1 MLSWTSKKHV
11 TKRNI
16 WIGRRADAF
25 FGTVEHSVVP
35 IGSNWVVD
43 VFRNR
48 WWHGRTGTCVCHCYL
63 SNVGLPKD
71 MVLLLL
77 GVWLLHGLYNS
88 NRAIIRPWMAK
99 QPNNPRKALGWSQM
113 TTDSSRQFPNPS
125 PCHFNP
131 TCHRSTPGFRRIRDS
146 GDWCEEFL
154 GFDPE
159 RPANSQ
165 KKCQCNFAILWEKS
179 WMNWWNPHLSWMHDA
194 KMLILVGN
202 GGSFGRD
209 PSWKRPR
216 RVVAEK
222 QGFPVVVYI
231 EMDSV
236 GSCWQLDTWITWSCM
251 LHMEVVVL
259 RCFVDLC
266 GKYGAR
272 VDDCEQNARS
282 VALGKPSECRDDI
295 RNISRCYGGVRTTN
309 PKRWT
314 ADKKWYFRK
323 ISRWKPRPGIAASGG
338 SKMAATLGTGLF
350 GRGGGEAAPHPATN
364 KQSISVIFCSL
375 CILYFHER
383 AKHVSTVLFFVIF
396 TNFPS
401 AHLWLKLVTFY
412 LTIIAFRLWLCRG
425 W

>member
-1 MLSWTSKKHV
+1 MTWKTWITLSELTSANLRGDGDGIKKLTGTYVELNFEKACHQAQHLDWQ
-11 TKRNI
+11 T
-16 WIGRRADAF
+16 GRRLL
-25 FGTVEHSVVP
+25 GTVEHSVVP
-35 IGSNWVVD
+35 IGSNWVVG

-48 WWHGRTGTCVCHCYL
+48 WWHGRTGACVCHCYL

-77 GVWLLHGLYNS
+77 EVWLHGLYNS

-131 TCHRSTPGFRRIRDS
+131 TFLPKAHQVSGEYEIVAIGRNNFLDSTQKGQQIPESRGWTDETPPVL
-146 GDWCEEFL
+146 DAWCE
-154 GFDPE
+154 DV
-159 RPANSQ
+159 
-165 KKCQCNFAILWEKS
+165 
-179 WMNWWNPHLSWMHDA
+179 DV
-194 KMLILVGN
+194 VGN
-202 GGSFGRD
+202 GGSFGRG

-216 RVVAEK
+216 PRRVAEK

-323 ISRWKPRPGIAASGG
+323 ISSWKPRPGIAASGG
-338 SKMAATLGTGLF
+338 SKMAATLGAGLF
-350 GRGGGEAAPHPATN
+350 GKRGGRRHRTQQQTSN
-364 KQSISVIFCSL
+364 
-375 CILYFHER
+375 
-383 AKHVSTVLFFVIF
+383 LF
-396 TNFPS
+396 
-401 AHLWLKLVTFY
+401 L
-412 LTIIAFRLWLCRG
+412 
-425 W
+425 